1 MRALLLALVVATVGC
16 GAPRMLVT
24 KTDRVSDV
32 QYASPA
38 PVEDRFAHDH
48 ADRRR

>member
-1 MRALLLALVVATVGC
+1 MRSFLVALVFSIVGC

-32 QYASPA
+32 HVASPA
-38 PVEDRFAHDH
+38 PVEDRFAHDR